1 MSIFNRVK
9 TFLFRDQTGDE
20 WVTRE
25 MPGGNMSLYNPKG
38 SAYGNE
44 AKISKET
51 KTDEKG
57 NSFEVTVI
65 HGEPRYVCAPDGNQ
79 YEAESLILGADG
91 HVVQGIYKYSPY

>member
-1 MSIFNRVK
+1 MSMFNRVK

-25 MPGGNMSLYNPKG
+25 MPGGNLSLYNPKK

-44 AKISKET
+44 AKISKST
-51 KTDEKG
+51 KIDKEG
-57 NSFEVTVI
+57 ISYELLQPI
-65 HGEPRYVCAPDGNQ
+65 EPRYVCASDGNQ
-79 YEAESLILGADG
+79 YEPESLILTADG